1 MLADFVR
8 PEYTGVQYSART
20 KKTLVQYLPLEP
32 GPAPAPN
39 READHLFDARAAGSP
54 EAVRA
59 RFYPGDDF
67 GHQFVYPEDRAV

>member
-39 READHLFDARAAGSP
+39 READHLFDARAVGSL
-54 EAVRA
+54 RL
-59 RFYPGDDF
+59 
-67 GHQFVYPEDRAV
+67 